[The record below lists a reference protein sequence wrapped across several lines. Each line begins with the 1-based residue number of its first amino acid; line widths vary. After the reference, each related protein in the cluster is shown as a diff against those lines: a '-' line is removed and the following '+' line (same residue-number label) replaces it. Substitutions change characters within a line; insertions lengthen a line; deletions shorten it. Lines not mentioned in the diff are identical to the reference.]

1 MFHFCLAHLLIL
13 YRCKETVP
21 SSYQEYAIAEC
32 PSDIDSPTVLAAQ
45 TANELLDISGIKAS
59 FVLTIY
65 SGKIYMSTRSIDE
78 VNVQVIAEK
87 LGGGG
92 HINAAGAQ
100 FDHTDMEE
108 AINALKATIDQ
119 MIEEGDI

>member
-1 MFHFCLAHLLIL
+1 MTEESCSLNSVSYTHLDV
-13 YRCKETVP
+13 YKR
-21 SSYQEYAIAEC
+21 Q
-32 PSDIDSPTVLAAQ
+32 
-45 TANELLDISGIKAS
+45 
-59 FVLTIY
+59 
-65 SGKIYMSTRSIDE
+65 
-78 VNVQVIAEK
+78 
-87 LGGGG
+87 G